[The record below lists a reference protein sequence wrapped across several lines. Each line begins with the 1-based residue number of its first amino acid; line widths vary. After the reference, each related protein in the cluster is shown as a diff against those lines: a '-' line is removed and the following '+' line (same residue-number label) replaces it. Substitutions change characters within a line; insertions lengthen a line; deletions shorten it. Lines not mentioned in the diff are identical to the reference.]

1 MSAILAAAT
10 GWRNAQK
17 ALRRNRLTVV
27 SAAEVA
33 VDAAALDTIKA
44 GRATFMAALKT
55 QLGV

>member
-1 MSAILAAAT
+1 MSAILTAAT
-10 GWRNAQK
+10 GWRNAQA

-33 VDAAALDTIKA
+33 VDWAALDLIKA
-44 GRATFMAALKT
+44 GRVTFMAALKT